1 MEIDIFTQSKGTFKY
16 KEIYKCRSCPLH
28 TKNKTKSKKKKQK
41 MIKMEKTII
50 IIKQKIIYIHK
61 YLNLIINQNLSH
73 KPSPHH
79 HVHPL
84 DLRPCSNSRSL
95 SLNTPHTLYPHSD
108 THSRKKQKKT
118 KLIST
123 LRNFC
128 GRNYNNIIYI
138 LCVQLF
144 F

>member
-1 MEIDIFTQSKGTFKY
+1 
-16 KEIYKCRSCPLH
+16 
-28 TKNKTKSKKKKQK
+28 

-95 SLNTPHTLYPHSD
+95 SLNTRRTHYIHIQTHTL
-108 THSRKKQKKT
+108 
-118 KLIST
+118 
-123 LRNFC
+123 
-128 GRNYNNIIYI
+128 GRNKRKQNSF
-138 LCVQLF
+138 QH
-144 F
+144 